1 MVGKFLQRTI
11 AYNSLMTDV
20 VSRHGFALVDGSQ
33 SSVAEGIKGV

>member
-11 AYNSLMTDV
+11 AYNSLMIEV
-20 VSRHGFALVDGSQ
+20 VSRHGFVLVDVSQ